1 MVRAPSGSG
10 TSADGTFERL
20 HSGVGRMVDAA
31 FSPDGKWILAVGDD
45 GLVRRWNARTG
56 QEGPS
61 TPGGGSTLNSVA
73 FSADGDRFA
82 AGGVDG
88 NVLVWAVP
96 GGLPVASLRG
106 PGAFVYDV
114 GFGRTGDVVVGA
126 FDDGTARLWD
136 PGRIQFWTVPQADG
150 SIDFNR
156 DGRYILTTSTF
167 GELSVWDAATG
178 RLDNRLPGSGET
190 ISAGFSPA
198 ADEVI
203 IADENSPDVR
213 VWPINQTTDQVE
225 FRAPR
230 AKGLIAA
237 QVDSSGERIVYVDTA
252 GRVAVGD
259 LDSGREVP
267 LEGGPKDIEYAEFSA
282 DGARVAVTS
291 QSGEG
296 AIWRVDRPT
305 APSAGSRAIATGR
318 TPSNTATTIAYSPLG
333 TTRPSASG
341 PPAMARRP

>member
-1 MVRAPSGSG
+1 MFTLDKSAPPQVLKGHQGPVFSVDASVDGTHVVSAGGEGTVRLWNLG
-10 TSADGTFERL
+10 DGTFEQL

-106 PGAFVYDV
+106 PGAFIYDV

-150 SIDFNR
+150 RS
-156 DGRYILTTSTF
+156 TS
-167 GELSVWDAATG
+167 
-178 RLDNRLPGSGET
+178 
-190 ISAGFSPA
+190 
-198 ADEVI
+198 
-203 IADENSPDVR
+203 
-213 VWPINQTTDQVE
+213 
-225 FRAPR
+225 
-230 AKGLIAA
+230 
-237 QVDSSGERIVYVDTA
+237 
-252 GRVAVGD
+252 
-259 LDSGREVP
+259 
-267 LEGGPKDIEYAEFSA
+267 
-282 DGARVAVTS
+282 
-291 QSGEG
+291 
-296 AIWRVDRPT
+296 
-305 APSAGSRAIATGR
+305 IATG
-318 TPSNTATTIAYSPLG
+318 G
-333 TTRPSASG
+333 TSSQRARSAN
-341 PPAMARRP
+341 